1 MATQLSWSTPTGIV
15 TQLGTE
21 LNALANGAYTAASSA
36 IDNRTTRYLYMGLE
50 LALASLT
57 PATGNTGCS
66 VYLLPSVD
74 GATYPDGGGAI
85 VPAPENYMCCFAAL
99 STSAGAKLRGVAG
112 LPIPP
117 LLFKLVGLNGAGVA
131 LGNTGN
137 TLDYIMY
144 SEASS

>member
-57 PATGNTGCS
+57 PATANTGAS
-66 VYLLPSVD
+66 VYLLPSID
-74 GATYPDGGGAI
+74 GATYPDGGGTV
-85 VPAPENYMCCFAAL
+85 VPGPETYLCCFAAL
-99 STSAGAKLRGVAG
+99 STSAGAKVRGVAG

-117 LLFKLVGLNGAGVA
+117 LLFKLSLLNGAGVSLA
-131 LGNTGN
+131 SSGS

-144 SEASS
+144 GEQSS